1 MRVASAFHD
10 IKSGNNECPSSLGS
24 TYCSGSGTTHY
35 SAGTGYDQATG
46 LGSVDLNNLV
56 TAWPASTATPLI
68 ATTTTAIAASSAPN
82 VSTNDVV
89 TISVAQV
96 GGSGIPTGTVN
107 LSIDGA
113 GSAYGTGSVTPVT
126 LTSNGTVTYTAN
138 FSTVGVHTIV
148 AQYAGDGTNAPSTG
162 SAVITVGGTS
172 SGKGTFTMGFTPA
185 TLTVSQGSQGT
196 ESLAVTP
203 AGGYTGTVNLT
214 FDTSNDTALANL
226 CVFAGTGTNSNGSI
240 TVAGTAAVTG
250 QVIIDTNASD
260 CVSTTGAAVTARGL
274 HLIPRS
280 TGSTKASNNVP
291 KKGNPVPAGIAF
303 AGLLLAGFLG
313 RSSRKLR
320 QLACIVALA
329 SLGLALS
336 ACGGVS
342 SNSSGVTNPAKGT
355 YTITFAGT
363 DSTTSTITAQS
374 SFSLVIN

>member
-1 MRVASAFHD
+1 MAAA
-10 IKSGNNECPSSLGS
+10 KS
-24 TYCSGSGTTHY
+24 
-35 SAGTGYDQATG
+35 
-46 LGSVDLNNLV
+46 
-56 TAWPASTATPLI
+56 
-68 ATTTTAIAASSAPN
+68 
-82 VSTNDVV
+82 
-89 TISVAQV
+89 
-96 GGSGIPTGTVN
+96 
-107 LSIDGA
+107 
-113 GSAYGTGSVTPVT
+113 YGPGSVTPVT

-172 SGKGTFTMGFTPA
+172 SGKGTFTMGFTLSSNPGLWRQG
-185 TLTVSQGSQGT
+185 TLGT
-196 ESLAVTP
+196 ESLAITP

-226 CVFAGTGTNSNGSI
+226 CIFAGTGTNSNGSI
-240 TVAGTAAVTG
+240 TVAGTTAVTG
-250 QVIIDTNASD
+250 QITIDTNASD
-260 CVSTTGAAVTARGL
+260 CVSTTTGVRTGHGMR
-274 HLIPRS
+274 LIPRS
-280 TGSTKASNNVP
+280 TGSMKASNNAP
-291 KKGNPVPAGIAF
+291 KKSNPVPAGVAF

-320 QLACIVALA
+320 QLACVIGLA

-342 SNSSGVTNPAKGT
+342 NNTSGVTNPAKGT
-355 YTITFAGT
+355 YTVTFTGM